1 MSEQKTIYIILT
13 DTGSIL
19 SRMIR
24 LYTRAE
30 LNHCSIAFDDQLGE
44 VYSFGRKYPR
54 NPFIGGFVRE
64 NIRGHLF
71 ISSHR
76 PTNCAIF
83 RCTLD
88 IQSYNL
94 IREQIHI
101 IEADH
106 EQYSY
111 NIFGLFGVLLNI
123 EVEPEKA
130 FFCSQFISYL
140 FENIGVRIV
149 NKPPSLVT
157 PQDIAR
163 STKLQPLFYG
173 ALNQYLKDEPLRHI
187 S

>member
-30 LNHCSIAFDDQLGE
+30 LNHCSIAFDDQLDE
-44 VYSFGRKYPR
+44 VYSFGRKNPR
-54 NPFIGGFVRE
+54 NPFIGGFVKE
-64 NIRGHLF
+64 DVRGHLF
-71 ISSHR
+71 MSSHR

-83 RCTLD
+83 RCSLNA
-88 IQSYNL
+88 QSYNV
-94 IREQIHI
+94 IREQIHQ

-106 EQYSY
+106 DQYSY
-111 NIFGLFGVLLNI
+111 NILGLFGVLLNI
-123 EVEPEKA
+123 EVKPAKA

-140 FENIGVRIV
+140 FECIGERIV
-149 NKPPSLVT
+149 NKPTSLVT
-157 PQDIAR
+157 PQDIAQ
-163 STKLQPLFYG
+163 STKLKPLFYG
-173 ALNQYLKDEPLRHI
+173 ALNQYLQDEPLRHI